1 MFKNLSDVKRK
12 INIGNRVIIRNYIKD
27 DFEEREVTNKNTISI
42 TTYSPTRISTSKSK
56 IVNGAYQIVYGTDV
70 ILHWQ
75 KANETRI
82 LGNKIQFLANSSNCD
97 ESALEHLNKMNL
109 DYWLELEIL

>member
-56 IVNGAYQIVYGTDV
+56 IVNGAYQILKKV
-70 ILHWQ
+70 IPDAFSNGIEGAGSHPTII
-75 KANETRI
+75 N
-82 LGNKIQFLANSSNCD
+82 LAMLR
-97 ESALEHLNKMNL
+97 A
-109 DYWLELEIL
+109 

>member
-27 DFEEREVTNKNTISI
+27 YVEERKVTNKNNVSI

-56 IVNGAYQIVYGTDV
+56 IVNGTYQIVYGTDV

-75 KANETRI
+75 KASETRI
-82 LGNKIQFLANSSNCD
+82 LGNKIQFLANSGNCD
-97 ESALEHLNKMNL
+97 ESALEYLKNINL
-109 DYWLELEIL
+109 DYWLELEVL